1 MVDWLRQLRLKYQ
14 GYDSPEFSWRGMVAA
29 VDAAL
34 ARLVFGKPVH
44 LPGEACELCR
54 SDDDA

>member
-1 MVDWLRQLRLKYQ
+1 
-14 GYDSPEFSWRGMVAA
+14 MVAA